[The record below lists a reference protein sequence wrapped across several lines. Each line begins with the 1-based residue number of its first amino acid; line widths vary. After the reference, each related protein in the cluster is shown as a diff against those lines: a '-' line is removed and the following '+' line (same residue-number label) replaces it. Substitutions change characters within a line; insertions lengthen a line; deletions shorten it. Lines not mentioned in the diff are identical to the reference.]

1 MALLEQVE
9 NTTKSKILGYLNKNG
24 EASVNCLSDFLKLTH
39 MAVRKHLNS
48 LTIQGIVTTRT
59 HIKSIGR
66 PQVIYFIKQ
75 EPKSIT
81 SEFTNEFLDSIKE
94 TYGRN
99 TVIDL
104 VKKRNKKFYE
114 QYKNRLENKT
124 VLERVYETAKIFN
137 EYDFNTVVEE
147 DIKNKKVTLRHKI
160 CPMSQVVSE
169 HPEPCLLEPELIES
183 LVGTKVNRIC
193 YIRDGSSSCG
203 YEVLI

>member
-1 MALLEQVE
+1 MALIEQAE

-48 LTIQGIVTTRT
+48 LTIQGVVTTRT
-59 HIKSIGR
+59 LSKRVGR
-66 PQVIYFIKQ
+66 PQLVYLIKKD
-75 EPKSIT
+75 PKSIS
-81 SEFTNEFLDSIKE
+81 SEFTNEFLDAIKE
-94 TYGRN
+94 KYGKN
-99 TVIDL
+99 TILDFVQ
-104 VKKRNKKFYE
+104 KRNKTFFEK
-114 QYKNRLENKT
+114 YKDRLINKT
-124 VLERVYETAKIFN
+124 VLERVHEAAKIFN
-137 EYDFNTVVEE
+137 EYDFDTVVEE
-147 DIKNKKVTLRHKI
+147 DVKSKKITLRHKI

-183 LVGTKVNRIC
+183 LVGAKVNRLC